1 MLLTVIFATT
11 ISALITSFSTV
22 YIEQWTRKKK
32 LISFDALR
40 YKTGKDWLTLVFMS
54 VLGDFIYGPFRV
66 YAQLC
71 GLKDFL
77 RKKKEWYKF
86 ERKGFKEME
95 EK

>member
-1 MLLTVIFATT
+1 
-11 ISALITSFSTV
+11 
-22 YIEQWTRKKK
+22 
-32 LISFDALR
+32 
-40 YKTGKDWLTLVFMS
+40 MS